1 MLLKEVKLV
10 DLGRRS
16 ILALRQN
23 LISKI
28 HEHDNTNLYKEFK
41 DRVGELFT
49 AEVHHIRNKAIILL
63 DDEGNE
69 IILPKEKQIPSD
81 FFRKGE
87 NVKRC
92 N

>member
-1 MLLKEVKLV
+1 M
-10 DLGRRS
+10 
-16 ILALRQN
+16 
-23 LISKI
+23 ISKI

-41 DRVGELFT
+41 DREGELFT
-49 AEVHHIRNKAIILL
+49 VKFITLDIAIILL

-69 IILPKEKQIPSD
+69 IVLPKEKQIPSD

-87 NVKRC
+87 NVKVLLKVL